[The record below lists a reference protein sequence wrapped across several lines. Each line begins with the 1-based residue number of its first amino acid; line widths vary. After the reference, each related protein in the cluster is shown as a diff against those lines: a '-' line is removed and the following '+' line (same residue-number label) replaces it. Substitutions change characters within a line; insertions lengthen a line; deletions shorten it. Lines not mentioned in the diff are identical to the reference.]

1 MEQKTFIS
9 DGRFYQIIDI
19 PVSSSVDGEK
29 LCQKALNAGKQAY
42 IGSTSEFETIE
53 AGVVRI
59 LWDFDLRVRG
69 RTNMSEGNYL
79 NVEEYEDNDSG
90 MWHAFL
96 FLSVCSPLESKNT
109 RGTLV
114 SLE

>member
-69 RTNMSEGNYL
+69 RTNMSEGNYGWTWK
-79 NVEEYEDNDSG
+79 S
-90 MWHAFL
+90 
-96 FLSVCSPLESKNT
+96 
-109 RGTLV
+109 
-114 SLE
+114 